1 MSKKKYNILI
11 CDDEKDIVDV
21 LNYNLSKEGF
31 NVTVAYNGQEAMQK
45 LRPELDIVLLDIM
58 MPYMDGLEV
67 CKKIK
72 ENPQLKNISV
82 IFLTAKDSEIDEIK
96 GLELGADD
104 YITKPIS
111 IKKLLTRIKTIL
123 RRTERI
129 EQKNLLELGEI
140 KVDLDNYEVQFGN
153 KKVFLPRKEFET
165 FVFLVKNAGKIVRRE
180 QLLENIWGE
189 DIVVT
194 PRTIDVH
201 IRKIREKLGE
211 KSDLIETIKGVGYR
225 FRKEDA

>member
-1 MSKKKYNILI
+1 MLNKKYNILI

-31 NVTVAYNGQEAMQK
+31 NVTIAYNGQEALQK
-45 LRPELDIVLLDIM
+45 LKPDLDIVLLDIM
-58 MPYMDGLEV
+58 MPYLDGLEV

-72 ENPQLKNISV
+72 ENPELKNISV

-111 IKKLLTRIKTIL
+111 IKKLLTRIKAIL
-123 RRTERI
+123 RRSERI
-129 EQKNLLELGEI
+129 EQKNLLELDEI
-140 KVDLDNYEVQFGN
+140 KVDLDNYEVQIGN
-153 KKVFLPRKEFET
+153 KKVSLPRKEFET
-165 FVFLVKNAGKIVRRE
+165 FVFLIKNAGKIVRRE
-180 QLLENIWGE
+180 QLLENVWGD

-211 KSDLIETIKGVGYR
+211 KAYLIETIKGVGYR
-225 FRKEDA
+225 LKKKDA

>member
-1 MSKKKYNILI
+1 MLNKKYNILI

-31 NVTVAYNGQEAMQK
+31 NVTIAYNGQEALQK
-45 LRPELDIVLLDIM
+45 LKPDLDIVLLDIM
-58 MPYMDGLEV
+58 MPYLDGLEV

-72 ENPQLKNISV
+72 ENPELKNISV

-111 IKKLLTRIKTIL
+111 IKKLLTRIKAIL
-123 RRTERI
+123 RRSERI
-129 EQKNLLELGEI
+129 EQKNLLELDEI
-140 KVDLDNYEVQFGN
+140 KVDLDNYEVQIGN
-153 KKVFLPRKEFET
+153 KKVSLPRKEFET

-180 QLLENIWGE
+180 QLLENVWGD

-211 KSDLIETIKGVGYR
+211 KAYLIETIKGVGYR
-225 FRKEDA
+225 LKKKDA

>member
-1 MSKKKYNILI
+1 MLKKKYNILI

-31 NVTVAYNGQEAMQK
+31 NVTVAFNGHDALQK
-45 LRPELDIVLLDIM
+45 IHPEIDLVLLDIM
-58 MPYMDGLEV
+58 MPFMDGLEV

-72 ENPQLKNISV
+72 ENPQMKNISI

-123 RRTERI
+123 RRSEKI
-129 EQKNLLELGEI
+129 EQKNLIEIRGI
-140 KVDLDNYEVQFGN
+140 KVDLDNYEIQIGE
-153 KKVFLPRKEFET
+153 KRIFLPRKEFET
-165 FVFLVKNAGKIVRRE
+165 FVFLAKHAGKIVRRE
-180 QLLENIWGE
+180 QLLEKVWG
-189 DIVVT
+189 DDTVVT

-211 KSDLIETIKGVGYR
+211 KANLIETIKGVGYR
-225 FRKEDA
+225 LKRSDV

>member
-1 MSKKKYNILI
+1 MLNKKYNILI

-31 NVTVAYNGQEAMQK
+31 NVTIAYNGQEALQK
-45 LRPELDIVLLDIM
+45 LKPDLDIVLLDIM
-58 MPYMDGLEV
+58 MPYLDGLEV

-72 ENPQLKNISV
+72 ENPELKNISV

-123 RRTERI
+123 RRSERI
-129 EQKNLLELGEI
+129 EQKNLLELDEI
-140 KVDLDNYEVQFGN
+140 KVDLDNYEVQIGN
-153 KKVFLPRKEFET
+153 KKVSLPRKEFET

-180 QLLENIWGE
+180 QLLENVWGD

-211 KSDLIETIKGVGYR
+211 KAYLIETIKGVGYR
-225 FRKEDA
+225 LKKKDA